1 MNSRF
6 FILSLSL
13 MAACTAGPES
23 PSLYKS
29 YGPVV
34 SFNFKDVPPGEDIT
48 KATLRLSLVSYLP
61 GVEAPNSEC
70 DEFAGSTMIDWA
82 NAETAKF
89 RIPPIHTE
97 SSYNLSEACARRH
110 LEALH
115 FLKVNAELISAP
127 DPGGMSI
134 GIGPWT
140 PGAYDLVYAP
150 SPTTF
155 MPFGP
160 AGAAVTVP
168 QGYSW
173 LHRTCGAA
181 GNTEL
186 SIVPTSETLDL
197 YRGGSIMMSR
207 PPGYGDIST
216 AETIERGLVPC
227 GDPPPAR
234 DLGTRVSFDR
244 AKDLLW
250 SADGASLFY
259 LAPDAQDPN
268 GAVGVRQVKIAEHTT
283 SDLAVVNQALAL
295 QTGATGVLYVT
306 ANETTYAVSVAAGVP
321 ATPQPLPFTGFSHLS
336 PDGLWFAFD
345 GGGAV
350 HLWSVPAAAL
360 TTSIT
365 GGFFAWSPD
374 SRLLYG
380 PTVASEVSTAS
391 SSYELSVVSPTAPS
405 QARSCGA
412 LSTLL
417 RIQGQ
422 LTWESEYPQV
432 AYVPQSWSIESTIPW
447 PDCQNCF
454 GISLHDPATGVERP
468 MLDASAGM
476 VDLVHT
482 HPVAGFVFAWARTC
496 QGLYNTLCTHS
507 LLRIRLAD
515 GTAETVAIADQ
526 RMPVALSWDNRR
538 VALAAANGIY
548 VKELPQ

>member
-23 PSLYKS
+23 PSLYQS
-29 YGPVV
+29 FGPVV
-34 SFNFKDVPPGEDIT
+34 SFNFKDVPSGENIAG
-48 KATLRLSLVSYLP
+48 ATLQLSLVSFLP

-70 DEFAGSTMIDWA
+70 DEHAGSTMLDSFI
-82 NAETAKF
+82 AEGAEF
-89 RIPPIHTE
+89 RIPPINTQ
-97 SSYNLSEACARRH
+97 SSYNLSEACARRY
-110 LEALH
+110 LEALN
-115 FLKVNAELISAP
+115 FLKVNAEPYRAIDS
-127 DPGGMSI
+127 GGM
-134 GIGPWT
+134 GLALGTWT
-140 PGAYDLVYAP
+140 PGAYDLVYAR

-160 AGAAVTVP
+160 AGAAVTIP
-168 QGYSW
+168 EGYSW
-173 LHRTCGAA
+173 LRRTCGAA

-197 YRGGSIMMSR
+197 HRGGSIMMPR
-207 PPGYGDIST
+207 PLGYGGIST

-244 AKDLLW
+244 AKELLW

-268 GAVGVRQVKIAEHTT
+268 GAVGIRQVKLSEHTT
-283 SDLAVVNQALAL
+283 SDIAVVNDASAL

-306 ANETTYAVSVAAGVP
+306 ANEITYALSLATGVP
-321 ATPQPLPFTGFSHLS
+321 ATLQALPFTGIPHLS

-365 GGFFAWSPD
+365 GGYFAWSPD

-380 PTVASEVSTAS
+380 STLAPEVPGASPRF
-391 SSYELSVVSPTAPS
+391 ELSIASPTAPS
-405 QARSCGA
+405 QAGSCGV
-412 LSTLL
+412 LSSLH
-417 RIQGQ
+417 RAQGQ

-432 AYVPQSWSIESTIPW
+432 AHAPQSWSIESTIPF
-447 PDCQNCF
+447 PGCQNCF
-454 GISLHDPATGVERP
+454 GISLHDPVTGVERP
-468 MLDASAGM
+468 ILDASAGM

-482 HPVAGFVFAWARTC
+482 HPVAGFVFTWARTC
-496 QGLYNTLCTHS
+496 QGLYNTLCTHL

-515 GTAETVAIADQ
+515 GIAETIAIADQ
-526 RMPVALSWDNRR
+526 EMPVALSWDNRR